1 MRGIEKVVEEVLPSR
16 SEESSMEKIME
27 EVLCRVK
34 DVSGKY
40 QDVVGVELGG
50 SVAKGTWLVGK
61 SDIDIFVKFDKNTST
76 KDFVKKSLEIGF
88 GALKEYDPYAKY
100 SQHPYVVAKTRGVVL
115 NVVPCYNVNLGEW
128 QSAADR
134 SPYHTTHIRSV
145 LSYDMKNEVRVLKKF
160 LIVRGL
166 YGSHT
171 EIQGFSGYVSEVL
184 VSKFGS
190 FENVME
196 EMGCVRKYEV
206 LGNGVA
212 SPNTLVT
219 IIDPIDSN
227 RNLAAA
233 ISARSMGR
241 FILECRRFRN
251 APSTTTFYPN
261 TSRVDNY
268 YDRVVCAVFSY
279 QDKDLDILW
288 AQSKSA
294 AAAIGHT
301 LDRSG
306 FTVVRKGV
314 AIDDRNVQLSFLL
327 TSLTIPSMVVK
338 RGPSVLRQSST
349 HQFIQ
354 TNRDTMR
361 WVDEEGVMCCLIFR
375 AHTSAD
381 SVLEYVLS
389 NPTKTGIPQGIH
401 DDISKGC
408 VVRTGS
414 QMSSGEIQNAK
425 FLMMSDV

>member
-1 MRGIEKVVEEVLPSR
+1 MSSIEKIMEEVLPSQ

-27 EVLCRVK
+27 EVLRGVK
-34 DVSGKY
+34 EVGDKY
-40 QDVVGVELGG
+40 QEVVGVELGG

-61 SDIDIFVKFDKNTST
+61 SDIDVFVKFDKNTPT

-88 GALKEYDPYAKY
+88 EALKEYDPYTKY
-100 SQHPYVVAKTRGVVL
+100 AQHPYVVAKTRGVVL
-115 NVVPCYNVNLGEW
+115 NVVPCYSVSLGEW

-134 SPYHTTHIRSV
+134 SPHHTIHIKSV
-145 LSYDMKNEVRVLKKF
+145 LSREMKNEVRILKKF
-160 LIVRGL
+160 LMLRDL
-166 YGSHT
+166 YGSQT

-184 VSKFGS
+184 VSKYGS
-190 FENVME
+190 FENVIEKMSR
-196 EMGCVRKYEV
+196 VRKYEV

-212 SPNTLVT
+212 SLDTLIT
-219 IIDPIDSN
+219 ISDPIDSN

-241 FILECRRFRN
+241 FVLECKRFRN
-251 APSTTTFYPN
+251 TPSITTFYPT
-261 TSRVDNY
+261 TSRVDDY
-268 YDRVVCAVFSY
+268 YDRVVCVVFSY

-294 AAAIGHT
+294 AATIGQV

-306 FTVVRKGV
+306 FTVVRKCVTVDG
-314 AIDDRNVQLSFLL
+314 RNVQLSFLL
-327 TSLTIPSMVVK
+327 TSLIIPDVFVK
-338 RGPSVLRQSST
+338 KGPSVLRQSST
-349 HQFIQ
+349 HRFIQ
-354 TNRDTMR
+354 TNHDTMK
-361 WVDEEGVMCCLIFR
+361 WVDDEGVMCCLTSR

-401 DDISKGC
+401 DDILKGYT
-408 VVRTGS
+408 VRSGS
-414 QMSSGEIQNAK
+414 QMGSDEIQNAK